1 MSGMAEEPSRGAL
14 IINKDCHVKAPT
26 RIPIIKLLN
35 IGAYLPQ
42 VRLTTGGISHRAP
55 RPRRSRRAIQ
65 PRQSF
70 ILPSEENIDSDP
82 NFFD

>member
-1 MSGMAEEPSRGAL
+1 
-14 IINKDCHVKAPT
+14 
-26 RIPIIKLLN
+26 LN